1 MEKNCNFTILYCLF
15 LPKSDIQEFYEA
27 TLMDGSKSVT
37 QKTMETLEVASKW
50 EQQTYA
56 TPMRPDNSP
65 VSFYVL
71 LYIFSALKRI
81 LSTVVSLPIFYSI

>member
-1 MEKNCNFTILYCLF
+1 MYMYTCICTVAKFILYSVHVRF
-15 LPKSDIQEFYEA
+15 LCFPKSDIQEFYEA

-65 VSFYVL
+65 VSPCNNFVWWFD
-71 LYIFSALKRI
+71 INF
-81 LSTVVSLPIFYSI
+81 

>member
-1 MEKNCNFTILYCLF
+1 MMPAIFNIFYKNCHFTNLYCLF
-15 LPKSDIQEFYEA
+15 PSTLDIQEFYEA

-65 VSFYVL
+65 VC
-71 LYIFSALKRI
+71 
-81 LSTVVSLPIFYSI
+81 TVCYGAGNTQRL

>member
-1 MEKNCNFTILYCLF
+1 MFF
-15 LPKSDIQEFYEA
+15 SPKLDIQEFYEA

-65 VSFYVL
+65 VSSYVQSVTDL
-71 LYIFSALKRI
+71 ELHRGYS
-81 LSTVVSLPIFYSI
+81 LSCPGIGLDAPPDVST